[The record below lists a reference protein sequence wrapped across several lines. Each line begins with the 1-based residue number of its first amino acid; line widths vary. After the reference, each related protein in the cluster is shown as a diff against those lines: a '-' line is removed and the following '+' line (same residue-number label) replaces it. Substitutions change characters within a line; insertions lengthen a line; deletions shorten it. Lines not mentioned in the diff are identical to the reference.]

1 MTLAKDERIFLL
13 ILIVNLIISL
23 IYLLAGILFVV
34 PARFAME
41 DKEGGER
48 LSDNRRTYLLRFIV
62 MILCPVIGPLFFFV
76 GHLFYI
82 VVFWKKVDLADVI
95 FSKERI
101 RVRMRADEERERDI
115 IPLEEAVLVNE
126 KKNLRLVMM
135 NVLREDI
142 QNSLT
147 AITLALD
154 SEDSEASHYAA
165 AVLSDEL
172 NKFRIYVQKLWKQIQ
187 EEPDRT
193 EYAEMLLDYVDNV
206 LRQRI
211 FSAYEQCRFVEILN
225 SAAELLYEKDPA
237 RFTVG
242 RDEEVCLR
250 TLEIKD
256 YDHSGKWCLR
266 MAERFPEELS
276 TYTCRLKLHFAMQD
290 REAFFDALGALK
302 RSNVVIDNETLEL
315 IRVFG

>member
-41 DKEGGER
+41 DKEGEER

-82 VVFWKKVDLADVI
+82 VVFWQNVDLADII

-101 RVRMRADEERERDI
+101 RVRTKADEERERDI

-187 EEPDRT
+187 EEPERT
-193 EYAEMLLDYVDNV
+193 EYGEMLLDYVDNV
-206 LRQRI
+206 LRQHI
-211 FSAYEQCRFVEILN
+211 FSAYEQCRFVDILS

-237 RFTVG
+237 RFTLG
-242 RDEEVCLR
+242 RYEEVCLR
-250 TLEIKD
+250 TLEIKE
-256 YDHSGKWCLR
+256 YDASWKWCLR
-266 MAERFPEELS
+266 MAEQFPEELPA
-276 TYTCRLKLHFAMQD
+276 YTCRLKLHFARQD
-290 REAFFDALGALK
+290 RKAFFDTLESLK
-302 RSNVVIDNETLEL
+302 KSAVVIDNETLEL
-315 IRVFG
+315 VRIFS

>member
-115 IPLEEAVLVNE
+115 IPLEEAVL
-126 KKNLRLVMM
+126 
-135 NVLREDI
+135 
-142 QNSLT
+142 ST
-147 AITLALD
+147 
-154 SEDSEASHYAA
+154 
-165 AVLSDEL
+165 
-172 NKFRIYVQKLWKQIQ
+172 
-187 EEPDRT
+187 
-193 EYAEMLLDYVDNV
+193 
-206 LRQRI
+206 
-211 FSAYEQCRFVEILN
+211 
-225 SAAELLYEKDPA
+225 
-237 RFTVG
+237 
-242 RDEEVCLR
+242 
-250 TLEIKD
+250 
-256 YDHSGKWCLR
+256 SG
-266 MAERFPEELS
+266 
-276 TYTCRLKLHFAMQD
+276 
-290 REAFFDALGALK
+290 
-302 RSNVVIDNETLEL
+302 
-315 IRVFG
+315 

>member
-135 NVLREDI
+135 NVLSEDI

-154 SEDSEASHYAA
+154 SEDSETSHYAA

-206 LRQRI
+206 LGQRI
-211 FSAYEQCRFVEILN
+211 FSAYEQRRFVE
-225 SAAELLYEKDPA
+225 
-237 RFTVG
+237 R
-242 RDEEVCLR
+242 
-250 TLEIKD
+250 
-256 YDHSGKWCLR
+256 
-266 MAERFPEELS
+266 
-276 TYTCRLKLHFAMQD
+276 
-290 REAFFDALGALK
+290 
-302 RSNVVIDNETLEL
+302 
-315 IRVFG
+315 